1 MDEGG
6 KEEKGFDFFGK
17 GAEKKKEAVE
27 EPKVKAAD
35 FFDSL
40 LWLLIFYLW
49 GNKFMDS
56 GVEGDEV
63 SFHVILL
70 NWMSF
75 MKIF

>member
-1 MDEGG
+1 MRTTFFILVSGNFSTNTHSYTQNLVNLMDEGG

-40 LWLLIFYLW
+40 L
-49 GNKFMDS
+49 
-56 GVEGDEV
+56 
-63 SFHVILL
+63 
-70 NWMSF
+70 
-75 MKIF
+75 